1 MEFST
6 SIDVAAPPHQVWS
19 VMSDIERWPE
29 WTDTVRS
36 AKRLDSG
43 PLAVGSTARVFQP
56 RLAPAV
62 FKVTWLEEGRGFTWV
77 TRSLGVRATADHRI
91 EPSGQGS
98 RVTLSVKMEGFLS
111 RVFGPMMRK
120 LTNEYLAI
128 EAAGLKRRSE
138 QQA

>member
-1 MEFST
+1 MELST
-6 SIDVAAPPHQVWS
+6 SIDIAASPERVWA

-29 WTDTVRS
+29 WTETVRS
-36 AKRLDSG
+36 AKRLESG
-43 PLAVGSTARVFQP
+43 PLAVGSTARIFQP

-77 TRSLGVRATADHRI
+77 TRSLGVSATADHKV
-91 EPSGQGS
+91 EPFGSGS

-111 RVFGPMMRK
+111 HVFGPMMKK

-128 EAAGLKRRSE
+128 EAAGLKLRSE
-138 QQA
+138 SKE